1 MIISRKK
8 YNEAIKQARAEAL
21 QTYIDKNTQ
30 RIQDTIAE
38 AIDQVRKSE
47 ERILWEIDK
56 SKRPYKTD
64 MFVDGTYT
72 IIHLQSVQ
80 IVEKDE
86 VEQFPNLIELYTKKI
101 KSDLAS
107 RAEEMVEVIVEDEPE
122 SYRYKITGTLK
133 VGRKN

>member
-1 MIISRKK
+1 MLISRKK
-8 YNEAIKQARAEAL
+8 YRAAIEQARAEA
-21 QTYIDKNTQ
+21 QQAYMDRKAQEIEVK
-30 RIQDTIAE
+30 ISE
-38 AIDQVRKSE
+38 AISQVRKSE
-47 ERILWEIDK
+47 GRILWEIDK

-72 IIHLQSVQ
+72 IIPLQSVQ

-86 VEQFPNLIELYTKKI
+86 VQQFQNLIELYTKKI